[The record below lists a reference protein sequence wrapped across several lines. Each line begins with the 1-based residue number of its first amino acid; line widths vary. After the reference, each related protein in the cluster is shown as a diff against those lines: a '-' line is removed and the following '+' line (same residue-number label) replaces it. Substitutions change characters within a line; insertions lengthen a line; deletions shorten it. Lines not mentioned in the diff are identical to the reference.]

1 MLNDLNRMMAT
12 IKAICP
18 RASIE
23 FRSACSP
30 GVSRWYLSTPGLEL
44 VIGGMLTSIRD
55 DGESPQ
61 EAVQVAYSAITD
73 ESSIFK
79 RDNKTYHRWN
89 GFMFEQVN
97 RPTSKEA
104 TDA

>member
-1 MLNDLNRMMAT
+1 MINDLDRMMAT
-12 IKAICP
+12 IKSICP
-18 RASIE
+18 RASIQ
-23 FRSACSP
+23 FRSACLP
-30 GVSRWYLSTPGLEL
+30 GVSRWYLSTLGLEL
-44 VIGGMLTSIRD
+44 AVDGMLAGIRG

-73 ESSIFK
+73 ESAILK
-79 RDNKTYHRWN
+79 RNRTYHRWN

-104 TDA
+104 TDV